1 MMWPSPPSFFGVPH
15 SCGWSLM
22 WYLGARNP
30 SRRESVSFRGVKVS
44 KRGMLENGES
54 GVIFRN
60 REMEEATWPSPPHRS
75 AYFFLAPFF
84 AGFFAAAFFVAM
96 KLHPLPC
103 LNALD
108 YYVWYSRDCAPSKIF
123 IVLRSLFCRACKL
136 SP

>member
-1 MMWPSPPSFFGVPH
+1 
-15 SCGWSLM
+15 
-22 WYLGARNP
+22 
-30 SRRESVSFRGVKVS
+30 
-44 KRGMLENGES
+44 
-54 GVIFRN
+54 
-60 REMEEATWPSPPHRS
+60 MEEATWPSPPHRN

-123 IVLRSLFCRACKL
+123 LVCDLSFAVHVSHALRPMSHKFIFTISVQYQHADCGAFIRLFLDLLAHERDSIYQSLGDAPL
-136 SP
+136 

>member
-1 MMWPSPPSFFGVPH
+1 MWPSPPSFFGVPH
-15 SCGWSLM
+15 SCCWSV
-22 WYLGARNP
+22 NP
-30 SRRESVSFRGVKVS
+30 LRAVKVS

-54 GVIFRN
+54 EVIFRTGKW
-60 REMEEATWPSPPHRS
+60 RRRRGRRLLSWS

-123 IVLRSLFCRACKL
+123 LI
-136 SP
+136 